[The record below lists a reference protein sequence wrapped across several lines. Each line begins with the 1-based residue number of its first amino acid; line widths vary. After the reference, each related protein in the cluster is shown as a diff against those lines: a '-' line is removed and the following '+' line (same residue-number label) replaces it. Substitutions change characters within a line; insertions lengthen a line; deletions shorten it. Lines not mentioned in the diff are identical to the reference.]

1 MANGP
6 ADHPRI
12 VVVTPVKD
20 EAWILD
26 RFLRAASAWADAIV
40 IADQQ
45 STDGSREI
53 ALRHGKVRLI
63 DNPSPRY
70 DEGARQ
76 RLLLAAAREVP
87 APRVI
92 FALDADEMLTANGL
106 SGGFLERVKRLPPGS
121 AVHMCWA
128 NVLPSGDRVW
138 LPGDPKVFA
147 VVDDG
152 REHIGQA
159 VHSTR
164 LPVSADAPSVTVD
177 DVLILHFQYFWWSRM
192 KSKQRWYQCWELLNH
207 PSKRPIQLYRQY
219 HHMDAIPPEEIRAL
233 PKSWLS
239 GYAAGG
245 LDVLPEI
252 PDKPSRWDQEVLGW
266 ILEHGA
272 RRFARLDIWDVDWA
286 QVARRTGVAADPE
299 TVADPRTAFERRV
312 HAWLGRTQSR
322 ATERR
327 VRMRQR
333 LLIPFGW

>member
-1 MANGP
+1 VAKGP
-6 ADHPRI
+6 PDYPKI
-12 VVVTPVKD
+12 VVVTPVKN

-45 STDGSREI
+45 SSDGSREI
-53 ALRHGKVRLI
+53 ARRHGKVRLI
-63 DNPSPRY
+63 DNPSPGY

-87 APRVI
+87 GPRVI

-106 SGGFLERVKRLPPGS
+106 SADFLERVKRLPPRT

-128 NVLPSGDRVW
+128 NVLPGGDRVW

-152 REHIGQA
+152 REHAGQA
-159 VHSTR
+159 IHSPR
-164 LPVSADAPSVTVD
+164 LPVSTDAPSVTVD

-192 KSKQRWYQCWELLNH
+192 KSKQRWYQCWEALNH
-207 PSKRPIQLYRQY
+207 PSKRPIQLFRQY
-219 HHMDAIPPEEIRAL
+219 HHMDAIPPAEVRPL
-233 PKSWLS
+233 PKSWLA
-239 GYAAGG
+239 GYAEGR

-252 PDKPSRWDQEVLGW
+252 PDEPSRWDQEVLGW

-272 RRFARLDIWDVDWA
+272 RRFARLDMWDVDWA
-286 QVARRTGVAADPE
+286 QVARQTGVAADAAA
-299 TVADPRTAFERRV
+299 VADPRTAFERRV
-312 HAWLGRTQSR
+312 HAWLRRTQSR
-322 ATERR
+322 ATERP

-333 LLIPFGW
+333 FLIPFGW